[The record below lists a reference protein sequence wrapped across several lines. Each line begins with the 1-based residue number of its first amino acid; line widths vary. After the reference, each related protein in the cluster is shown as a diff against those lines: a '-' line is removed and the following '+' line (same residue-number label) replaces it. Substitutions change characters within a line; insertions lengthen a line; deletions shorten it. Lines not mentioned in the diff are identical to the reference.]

1 MAEEMMLEI
10 VTPEKM
16 IFSDTV
22 DEVTIP
28 GGDGEFGA
36 LVGHAPL
43 LSTVKIGELNFTKDN
58 KKAYY
63 AVGPGYA
70 EVLFEKVTVLL
81 DYAERYDVINK
92 ESARQEKAQAEAEIA
107 KLSKEDEGYQVVSDR
122 LTLAEV
128 KLKVAERA

>member
-58 KKAYY
+58 KKA
-63 AVGPGYA
+63 YA